1 MKFTHKEF
9 AQIESTVSKLDT
21 IVRTLCDCD
30 STAVADVRALGY
42 IIQELRTTAGLMADS
57 DAYVQQ
63 AGLGRVFQL
72 FANLPEPR

>member
-21 IVRTLCDCD
+21 IVRTLCEYE
-30 STAVADVRALGY
+30 STTVADVRALGY

-72 FANLPEPR
+72 FANLPESR